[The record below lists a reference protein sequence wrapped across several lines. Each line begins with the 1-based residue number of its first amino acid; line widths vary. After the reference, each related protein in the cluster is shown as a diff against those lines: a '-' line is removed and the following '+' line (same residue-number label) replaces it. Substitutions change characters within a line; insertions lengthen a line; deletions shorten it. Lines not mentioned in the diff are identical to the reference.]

1 MLTEFH
7 QARGATLD
15 PLLRI
20 PQHYGAPTQEYQ
32 AAHEAAILVDRSD
45 EGRIMLTEADRLA
58 ILHRISTN
66 AVDALQSGEGCA
78 TVLITPIGRII
89 DRIVLHNVDDN
100 TTLARTGSGRGAQ
113 VAAYLRKNVFFRDRM
128 KVADQS
134 EGFAQ
139 FALYGPQSGAVI
151 ETLLPGAGALALHH
165 VAQGEFAG
173 GPLYVVALDPP
184 GVHAFGVIVPVEHGA
199 ALWDALLVQGEPLG
213 LVPSGLSVY
222 DMLRI
227 EAGLPD
233 ARGEITE
240 DYIPLEVGLWSD
252 VSFTKGC
259 YTGQEIIARMES
271 RGKLAKTLVGVTLPG
286 PFDVGSPWTVD
297 GRKQGTLTSTAALPD
312 GNWIGLGV
320 ARPELASVGQPLE
333 IAQDQVA
340 VVRLLPGKQQ
350 RD

>member
-7 QARGATLD
+7 QARGAVLN
-15 PLLRI
+15 PLLGI
-20 PQHYGAPTQEYQ
+20 PQDYGALVQEFV
-32 AAHEAAILVDRSD
+32 AAREAAILVDRSD

-58 ILHRISTN
+58 ILNRISTN
-66 AVDALQSGEGCA
+66 AVDALQPGEGRA
-78 TVLITPIGRII
+78 TVLTTPIGRII

-100 TTLARTGSGRGAQ
+100 ATLVRTGSRRGAQ

-128 KVADQS
+128 KVAEQS
-134 EGFAQ
+134 EVFAQ

-173 GPLYVVALDPP
+173 GPLYVVALDQP
-184 GVHAFGVIVPVEHGA
+184 GVPAFGVIVPVEHGA

-213 LVPSGLSVY
+213 LVPSGLAVY

-240 DYIPLEVGLWSD
+240 DYIPLEVGLWPD

-271 RGKLAKTLVGVTLPG
+271 RGKLAKTLVGIALPG
-286 PFDVGSPWTVD
+286 PVEAGTELVVD
-297 GRKQGTLTSTAALPD
+297 GRSQGSLTSCVGLPD
-312 GNWIGLGV
+312 GTWIGLGFV
-320 ARPELASVGQPLE
+320 RPEYASVWQSLAIGRTQ
-333 IAQDQVA
+333 AA
-340 VVRLLPGKQQ
+340 VVRLLPGKRQ